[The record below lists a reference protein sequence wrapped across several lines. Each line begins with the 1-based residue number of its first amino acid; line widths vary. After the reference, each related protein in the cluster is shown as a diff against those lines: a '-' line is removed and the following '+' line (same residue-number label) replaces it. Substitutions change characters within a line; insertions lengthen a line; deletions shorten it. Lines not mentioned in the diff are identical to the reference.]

1 MTPSREYRK
10 EYSSIRP
17 EMVLEKLD
25 GMLFYLVVKRMEC
38 KRGSPGPR
46 SIKVKLVKTKGKE
59 ELLEVVRRITGRFRF
74 GTGFSS
80 DARQDRRQQKD
91 IFNKKGTISLGF
103 YTQQHILEK

>member
-46 SIKVKLVKTKGKE
+46 SQLC
-59 ELLEVVRRITGRFRF
+59 LL
-74 GTGFSS
+74 
-80 DARQDRRQQKD
+80 
-91 IFNKKGTISLGF
+91 L
-103 YTQQHILEK
+103 